1 LFFSSAG
8 IRIEPPREITTVF
21 IALVFVPYAHIELLN
36 MLYCPVCKSHD
47 IFPVAG
53 GYIGQVYLCKS
64 CRYRGSFVLETDE
77 ADEIPKGEK
86 EQ

>member
-1 LFFSSAG
+1 
-8 IRIEPPREITTVF
+8 
-21 IALVFVPYAHIELLN
+21 

-64 CRYRGSFVLETDE
+64 CNYRGSFVLETDE
-77 ADEIPKGEK
+77 LDPAPSGEK
-86 EQ
+86 KQ

>member
-1 LFFSSAG
+1 
-8 IRIEPPREITTVF
+8 
-21 IALVFVPYAHIELLN
+21 

-53 GYIGQVYLCKS
+53 GYMGQVYLCKN
-64 CRYRGSFVLETDE
+64 CRYRGTFVLETDE
-77 ADEIPKGEK
+77 ADETPAGEK